1 MFDLKTS
8 LHLSG
13 FGFEKEG
20 EKMKELFT
28 KKELK
33 ALIIPLVIE
42 QVLAMTVGI
51 ADTMMISYAGEAA
64 ISGVSLVDMINNL
77 LISIFAAISTGGA
90 VIISQYLGSKNRLKA
105 CESAGQ
111 LMVVTALISL
121 GIMTLTLVFR
131 RPILTVLFGSI
142 EPDVMSSAM
151 TYLLLSAYSY
161 PFLAVYNSGAAMYR
175 SMGNSRVPM
184 YISAGMNVINI
195 VGNAILIFGF
205 GMGVAGAALATL
217 AARATAAVVQT
228 VLVTKKKNDV
238 YIERASVFH
247 WNGGMIKR
255 ILSIALPNGVESGIF
270 QGGRVIVV
278 SIIAGFGTAQI
289 AANAVANSLDSMGIL
304 GGSAMNLAMIT
315 VIGQCIGSGDTE
327 QAVSYTKR
335 LLKITYM
342 IIGATCITLLVFLG
356 PILNFYTL
364 SREARRLS
372 VTLIWI
378 HDGLAIFFWPL
389 SFTLSYALRAAGD
402 IKYTMIIS
410 VFSMFMFRIVFSF
423 VLGVHFGMGAIG
435 VWIAMVIDWLF
446 RSGCYVQRFV
456 RGKWKHFHLI

>member
-1 MFDLKTS
+1 MT
-8 LHLSG
+8 
-13 FGFEKEG
+13 
-20 EKMKELFT
+20 KELFT

-33 ALIIPLVIE
+33 ALIVPLVIE
-42 QVLAMTVGI
+42 QILAMTVGI

-64 ISGVSLVDMINNL
+64 ISGVSLVDMINHL

-90 VIISQYLGSKNRLKA
+90 VIISQYLGNRDRSRA

-111 LMVVTALISL
+111 LMAVTGVISL
-121 GIMTLTLVFR
+121 GIMVLTLAFR
-131 RPILTVLFGSI
+131 RPVLRLLFGSI
-142 EPDVMSSAM
+142 EPEVMASAM
-151 TYLLLSAYSY
+151 TYLILSAYSY

-205 GMGVAGAALATL
+205 DMGVAGSALATL
-217 AARATAAVVQT
+217 AARAAAAVVQT
-228 VLVTKKKNDV
+228 VLVTKKENEV

-247 WNGGMIKR
+247 WNGGMIRR
-255 ILSIALPNGVESGIF
+255 ILGIALPNGLESGIF

-315 VIGQCIGSGDTE
+315 VVGQCIGAGDTK

-335 LLKITYM
+335 MLKITYG
-342 IIGATCITLLVFLG
+342 IIGVTCITLLVFLN

-364 SREARRLS
+364 SEEARNLS
-372 VTLIWI
+372 VILIWI
-378 HDGLAIFFWPL
+378 HNGLAIIFWPV

-402 IKYTMIIS
+402 IRYTMGIS
-410 VFSMFMFRIVFSF
+410 VFSMFMFRIVFSLI
-423 VLGVHFGMGAIG
+423 LGVYFGMGAVG

-446 RSGCYVQRFV
+446 RSGCYIQRFL
-456 RGKWKHFHLI
+456 RGKWKNYHLI

>member
-1 MFDLKTS
+1 
-8 LHLSG
+8 
-13 FGFEKEG
+13 
-20 EKMKELFT
+20 MKELFT

-33 ALIIPLVIE
+33 ALIVPLVIE
-42 QVLAMTVGI
+42 QILAMTVGI

-90 VIISQYLGSKNRLKA
+90 VIISQYLGSKNHSRA
-105 CESAGQ
+105 CEAAGQ
-111 LMVVTALISL
+111 LMVITALISL
-121 GIMTLTLVFR
+121 GIMALTLVFR
-131 RPILTVLFGSI
+131 RPLLTLLFGSI
-142 EPDVMSSAM
+142 EPDVMNSAM

-184 YISAGMNVINI
+184 YISAGMNMINI
-195 VGNAILIFGF
+195 VGNAILIFGM

-228 VLVTKKKNDV
+228 VLVTKKKNEV
-238 YIERASVFH
+238 YIDRATVFH
-247 WNGGMIKR
+247 WNGGMIRR
-255 ILSIALPNGVESGIF
+255 ILSIALPNGAESGIF

-278 SIIAGFGTAQI
+278 SIIASFGTAQI

-315 VIGQCIGSGDTE
+315 VIGQCMGSGDTD
-327 QAVSYTKR
+327 QAVLYTKR
-335 LLKITYM
+335 LLKITYK
-342 IIGATCITLLVFLG
+342 IIIATCFALLVFLG
-356 PILNFYTL
+356 PVLNFYTL
-364 SREARRLS
+364 SAEARRLS
-372 VTLIWI
+372 VILIWI
-378 HDGLAIFFWPL
+378 HDGMAIFFWPV

-402 IKYTMIIS
+402 IKYTMGIS

-423 VLGVHFGMGAIG
+423 LLGVHFGMGAIG

-456 RGKWKHFHLI
+456 RGKWKNYHLI

>member
-1 MFDLKTS
+1 MT
-8 LHLSG
+8 
-13 FGFEKEG
+13 
-20 EKMKELFT
+20 KELFT

-33 ALIIPLVIE
+33 ALIVPLVIE
-42 QVLAMTVGI
+42 QILAMTVGI

-64 ISGVSLVDMINNL
+64 ISGVSLVDMINHL

-90 VIISQYLGSKNRLKA
+90 VIISQYLGNRDRSRA

-111 LMVVTALISL
+111 LMAVTGVISL
-121 GIMTLTLVFR
+121 GIMVLTLAFR
-131 RPILTVLFGSI
+131 RPVLRLLFGSI
-142 EPDVMSSAM
+142 EPEVMASAM
-151 TYLLLSAYSY
+151 TYLILSAYSY

-205 GMGVAGAALATL
+205 DMGVAGAALATL
-217 AARATAAVVQT
+217 AARAAAAVVQT
-228 VLVTKKKNDV
+228 VLVTKKENEV

-247 WNGGMIKR
+247 WNGGMIRR
-255 ILSIALPNGVESGIF
+255 ILGIALPNGLESGIF

-315 VIGQCIGSGDTE
+315 VVGQCIGAGDTK

-335 LLKITYM
+335 MLKITYG
-342 IIGATCITLLVFLG
+342 IIGVTCITLLVFLN

-364 SREARRLS
+364 SEEARNLS
-372 VTLIWI
+372 VILIWI
-378 HDGLAIFFWPL
+378 HNGLAIIFWPV

-402 IKYTMIIS
+402 IRYTMGIS
-410 VFSMFMFRIVFSF
+410 VFSMFMFRIVFSLI
-423 VLGVHFGMGAIG
+423 LGVYFGMGAVG

-446 RSGCYVQRFV
+446 RSGCYIQRFL
-456 RGKWKHFHLI
+456 RGKWKNYHLI

>member
-1 MFDLKTS
+1 
-8 LHLSG
+8 
-13 FGFEKEG
+13 
-20 EKMKELFT
+20 MKELFT

-105 CESAGQ
+105 CEASGQ

-121 GIMTLTLVFR
+121 GIMTLTLAFR

-161 PFLAVYNSGAAMYR
+161 PFLAVYNSGAAMSR
-175 SMGNSRVPM
+175 SMGNSRVHM

-195 VGNAILIFGF
+195 AGNAILIFGV

-238 YIERASVFH
+238 YIERDSVFH
-247 WNGGMIKR
+247 WNGGMIRR
-255 ILSIALPNGVESGIF
+255 ILSVALPNGVESGIF

-315 VIGQCIGSGDTE
+315 VVGQCIGSGDTE
-327 QAVSYTKR
+327 QAVNYTKR

-364 SREARRLS
+364 SPEARRLS

-378 HDGLAIFFWPL
+378 HDGLAVFFWPL

-410 VFSMFMFRIVFSF
+410 VFSMFVFRIVFSF

-446 RSGCYVQRFV
+446 RSSCYVQRFA

>member
-1 MFDLKTS
+1 M
-8 LHLSG
+8 
-13 FGFEKEG
+13 
-20 EKMKELFT
+20 
-28 KKELK
+28 
-33 ALIIPLVIE
+33 
-42 QVLAMTVGI
+42 
-51 ADTMMISYAGEAA
+51 
-64 ISGVSLVDMINNL
+64 
-77 LISIFAAISTGGA
+77 
-90 VIISQYLGSKNRLKA
+90 
-105 CESAGQ
+105 
-111 LMVVTALISL
+111 
-121 GIMTLTLVFR
+121 
-131 RPILTVLFGSI
+131 
-142 EPDVMSSAM
+142 
-151 TYLLLSAYSY
+151 
-161 PFLAVYNSGAAMYR
+161 
-175 SMGNSRVPM
+175 PM

-247 WNGGMIKR
+247 WNGGMIRR

-289 AANAVANSLDSMGIL
+289 AANAVANSLDSRGIL

-364 SREARRLS
+364 SPEARRLS
-372 VTLIWI
+372 VILIWI
-378 HDGLAIFFWPL
+378 HDGLAVFFWPL

-410 VFSMFMFRIVFSF
+410 VFSMFVFRIVFSF

-446 RSGCYVQRFV
+446 RSSCYVQRFA